1 MAEKNNTIG
10 GNDVANSFATSVG
23 AKALTLRQVIVI
35 ASICEFSGAMLLGS
49 KVTATIKESIV
60 VGEYYED
67 NPALLMFGMCIV
79 LVGCAFWLIVAT
91 WFELPVSST
100 HTCIGGMLG
109 MAVVSRGFKAIH
121 WSTVINVIC
130 SWFYTPLLAGIISF
144 SLFWIIR
151 RTVLTKDT
159 SYTRSL
165 ALSSPL
171 IAAVLFLNFFVLLN
185 GGCPWFP
192 ALSYALAA
200 LCSLVLSVL
209 IACLFRWVGLPR
221 IRSRIEASTAAED
234 ASIHESLLPN
244 DASIVEVDGVS
255 PSKPRAVD
263 ASQPSE
269 ATVSIPLSQPSGSN
283 ESNGSNSTNASNEP
297 NTLSGPTTL
306 NGSSGSAAREE
317 SKAGKESKLGSQD
330 VFARLKSDA
339 TVATIH
345 EHAEEFEPRTERMF
359 VYLQVLAAVLNS
371 FAHGANDVSH
381 SMGPF
386 AACIAIYN
394 TGRIDD
400 ASPCPAWILAL
411 GAVGIIVGL
420 ATMGYKV
427 MATVGVNLVRVTPC
441 RGFFIELAASVVVI
455 VGSRLG
461 MPLSTT
467 QCKIGAAV
475 GVGFV
480 GGKEGVNWKLFLKI
494 FAGWVVTIF
503 IAALVSSLLMGFV
516 IYAPKA

>member
-1 MAEKNNTIG
+1 
-10 GNDVANSFATSVG
+10 
-23 AKALTLRQVIVI
+23 
-35 ASICEFSGAMLLGS
+35 MLLGS

-109 MAVVSRGFKAIH
+109 MAVISRGFKAIH

-130 SWFYTPLLAGIISF
+130 SWFYTPLLAGFISF

-200 LCSLVLSVL
+200 LCSLGLSVV
-209 IACLFRWVGLPR
+209 IACLFRWLGLPR
-221 IRSRIEASTAAED
+221 IRSRIEAPASTSASAIAED
-234 ASIHESLLPN
+234 ATIYDSLLQN
-244 DASIVEVDGVS
+244 DASSAPQPAETSVPIPV
-255 PSKPRAVD
+255 
-263 ASQPSE
+263 SQPSE
-269 ATVSIPLSQPSGSN
+269 ASEAKEAKEASEAKEAKEASEAGNLPVSN
-283 ESNGSNSTNASNEP
+283 AANGSTGGEDGKKSKEP
-297 NTLSGPTTL
+297 
-306 NGSSGSAAREE
+306 
-317 SKAGKESKLGSQD
+317 KIGSQD

-400 ASPCPAWILAL
+400 TSPCPAWILAL
-411 GAVGIIVGL
+411 GAIGIIVGL

-475 GVGFV
+475 GVGFM

-516 IYAPKA
+516 IYAPRA

>member
-1 MAEKNNTIG
+1 
-10 GNDVANSFATSVG
+10 
-23 AKALTLRQVIVI
+23 
-35 ASICEFSGAMLLGS
+35 MLLGS

-144 SLFWIIR
+144 SFFWIIR

-200 LCSLVLSVL
+200 LCSLVLSVV

-221 IRSRIEASTAAED
+221 IRSRIEASASTSTATED

-244 DASIVEVDGVS
+244 DALIVEVDGVS

-269 ATVSIPLSQPSGSN
+269 ATVAIPVSQPS
-283 ESNGSNSTNASNEP
+283 ESNASNASNEP
-297 NTLSGPTTL
+297 NEPNKPNKPNEPSGSKAL
-306 NGSSGSAAREE
+306 NGSSGSTGREE
-317 SKAGKESKLGSQD
+317 SKATKELKLGSQD

-339 TVATIH
+339 TIATIH
-345 EHAEEFEPRTERMF
+345 ELAEEFEPRTERMF

-371 FAHGANDVSH
+371 FAHGANDVANSI
-381 SMGPF
+381 GPF
-386 AACIAIYN
+386 AACIAIYE
-394 TGRIDD
+394 TGNVMAD
-400 ASPCPAWILAL
+400 AMVPTLTL
-411 GAVGIIVGL
+411 VVGGFGIVIGL
-420 ATMGYKV
+420 VCLGYKV
-427 MATVGVNLVRVTPC
+427 MASMGMNMVKVTPA
-441 RGFFIELAASVVVI
+441 RGFTIEIGAALVI
-455 VGSRLG
+455 LVGSALG
-461 MPLSTT
+461 LPLSTT
-467 QCKIGAAV
+467 HCKVGSTV
-475 GVGFV
+475 GVGLAE
-480 GGKEGVNWKLFLKI
+480 GKNGVNWKLVYEV
-494 FAGWVVTIF
+494 FAGWIITIF
-503 IAALVSSLLMGFV
+503 ICALSTGLVVWLALHFLRF
-516 IYAPKA
+516 

>member
-1 MAEKNNTIG
+1 
-10 GNDVANSFATSVG
+10 
-23 AKALTLRQVIVI
+23 
-35 ASICEFSGAMLLGS
+35 MLLGS

-60 VGEYYED
+60 NGEYYED

-79 LVGCAFWLIVAT
+79 LIGCAFWLIVAT
-91 WFELPVSST
+91 YYELPVSST

-109 MAVVSRGFKAIH
+109 MAVMSRGFKAVH
-121 WSTVINVIC
+121 WPTVINVIC

-144 SLFWIIR
+144 SLFWVIR
-151 RTVLTKDT
+151 RTILIKE
-159 SYTRSL
+159 SSFSRSL
-165 ALSSPL
+165 ALSAPF

-192 ALSYALAA
+192 ALSYGLAA
-200 LCSLVLSVL
+200 LCSLALAAI
-209 IACLFRWVGLPR
+209 IALLYRLLGVPR
-221 IRSRIEASTAAED
+221 IRSHIEASMAASAD
-234 ASIHESLLPN
+234 ASTLTAPLLPSEAPSAPVAV
-244 DASIVEVDGVS
+244 DAVS
-255 PSKPRAVD
+255 VAVPMGDSNAIAETKETKETKETNESNEIAETKEPSKP
-263 ASQPSE
+263 
-269 ATVSIPLSQPSGSN
+269 I
-283 ESNGSNSTNASNEP
+283 ESNAIAETKETKETSKP
-297 NTLSGPTTL
+297 I
-306 NGSSGSAAREE
+306 E
-317 SKAGKESKLGSQD
+317 SKVEKAAHELKIGSQD

-345 EHAEEFEPRTERMF
+345 ERAEEFEPRTERMF

-411 GAVGIIVGL
+411 GALGIVIGL

-480 GGKEGVNWKLFLKI
+480 GGKEGVNWKLLLKI

-516 IYAPKA
+516 IYAPRA

>member
-35 ASICEFSGAMLLGS
+35 ASICEFSGAMLMGS

-79 LVGCAFWLIVAT
+79 LIGCAFWLIVAT
-91 WFELPVSST
+91 YFELPVSST

-109 MAVVSRGFKAIH
+109 MAVISRGFKAVH
-121 WSTVINVIC
+121 WPTVINVIC
-130 SWFYTPLLAGIISF
+130 SWFYTPLLAGFISF

-151 RTVLTKDT
+151 RTVLTQET
-159 SYTRSL
+159 SYSRSL
-165 ALSSPL
+165 SLSSPL

-192 ALSYALAA
+192 ALSSSLAA
-200 LCSLVLSVL
+200 LCSLALSVV
-209 IACLFRWVGLPR
+209 IACLFRWLGVPR
-221 IRSRIEASTAAED
+221 IRARIEASSSSSFSSSSTTEA
-234 ASIHESLLPN
+234 LLPN
-244 DASIVEVDGVS
+244 DASLVAVDDVMPTQPLSTDASHPPSQAETSEAKLTVEVPG
-255 PSKPRAVD
+255 
-263 ASQPSE
+263 
-269 ATVSIPLSQPSGSN
+269 
-283 ESNGSNSTNASNEP
+283 
-297 NTLSGPTTL
+297 
-306 NGSSGSAAREE
+306 E
-317 SKAGKESKLGSQD
+317 SKGSKIGSQD
-330 VFARLKSDA
+330 VFAKLKNDS
-339 TVATIH
+339 TVASIH
-345 EHAEEFEPRTERMF
+345 RQAEEFEPRTERMF

-411 GAVGIIVGL
+411 GALGIVIGL
-420 ATMGYKV
+420 ITMGYKV

-480 GGKEGVNWKLFLKI
+480 GGKGGVNWKLFLKI
-494 FAGWVVTIF
+494 FTGWVVTIF
-503 IAALVSSLLMGFV
+503 IAALVSALLMGFV
-516 IYAPKA
+516 IYAPRA